1 MHAPSTAAS
10 SHHHADPCCRAH
22 VFTIV
27 KLVNTVLKR
36 QNSMEG
42 RARRH
47 RRRQAVCTRL
57 TAASGRPGSPGDQ
70 VAQHYPFSGAN
81 HQLASYV
88 WPLHGALSFFLVRP
102 QARATKRPRTW
113 PAGITSGLGGDHSSL
128 IRLKTGA
135 LVYRPCG
142 SRQFQRVAMPSVCRH
157 CPVLALTHGRCCTT
171 PGASESI

>member
-88 WPLHGALSFFLVRP
+88 WPLHGALSFVFSAATSPGHEAPAHVACRHHQWPWWRP
-102 QARATKRPRTW
+102 QLPDPAENWGSGVQALWQPAVPACCHALCVPPLPCAGSDTW
-113 PAGITSGLGGDHSSL
+113 
-128 IRLKTGA
+128 
-135 LVYRPCG
+135 
-142 SRQFQRVAMPSVCRH
+142 
-157 CPVLALTHGRCCTT
+157 
-171 PGASESI
+171 